1 MREAWVYMLASK
13 RNGTLYVGVTSN
25 LSRRIAEHRRGLID
39 GFTKQYGVKRLVW
52 AERHETIA
60 AAIQREKSIK
70 KYPRRWKINLIE
82 EINPQWRDLHDW
94 GDFW

>member
-25 LSRRIAEHRRGLID
+25 LSRRIEEHRRGLID

-82 EINPQWRDLHDW
+82 EINPQWRDLYDW